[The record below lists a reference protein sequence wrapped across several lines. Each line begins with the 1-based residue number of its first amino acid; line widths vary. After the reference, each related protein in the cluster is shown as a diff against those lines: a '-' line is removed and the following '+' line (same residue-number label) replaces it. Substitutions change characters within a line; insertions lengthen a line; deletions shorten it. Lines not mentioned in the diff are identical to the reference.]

1 MGDKNRLPSIW
12 SLDNDVLKAFNYL
25 ALKLLY
31 IATYLPTN
39 VYSNF
44 RKITEHEKVLT
55 LKAELEEKLDVW
67 RRQVYRKIP
76 KTSRPLL

>member
-1 MGDKNRLPSIW
+1 MGDENRSPCFW

-25 ALKLLY
+25 ALNSFHKLKNYY
-31 IATYLPTN
+31 IATYTN

-67 RRQVYRKIP
+67 RRQVYIVY
-76 KTSRPLL
+76 S